1 MSKEK
6 ELGSIRKLLIIM
18 DELRENCPWDKK
30 QTFESLSSLTVEET
44 YELIDA
50 IAEENNNEIKNE
62 LGDLLLHIVFYSK
75 IASETGSFDISDV
88 ANSISSKLIK
98 RHPHIFK
105 NKKKISEQDVKKNWE
120 KLKLS
125 EGRKSV
131 LSGVP
136 NSLPPLLKAI
146 RIQKKVSNIGFDWK
160 QLEDVRKK
168 VLEELDELLIELKSG
183 DNERIDEE
191 FGDLLFSL
199 INFSR
204 HIGIDANSSL
214 EKSNK
219 KFIKR
224 FKLLEKIINEK
235 NKSFDN
241 LSNNELNKLWV
252 YVKKINS

>member
-1 MSKEK
+1 M
-6 ELGSIRKLLIIM
+6 
-18 DELRENCPWDKK
+18 
-30 QTFESLSSLTVEET
+30 
-44 YELIDA
+44 
-50 IAEENNNEIKNE
+50 
-62 LGDLLLHIVFYSK
+62 
-75 IASETGSFDISDV
+75 
-88 ANSISSKLIK
+88 
-98 RHPHIFK
+98 
-105 NKKKISEQDVKKNWE
+105 
-120 KLKLS
+120 
-125 EGRKSV
+125 
-131 LSGVP
+131 
-136 NSLPPLLKAI
+136 
-146 RIQKKVSNIGFDWK
+146 
-160 QLEDVRKK
+160 
-168 VLEELDELLIELKSG
+168 IELKSG

-235 NKSFDN
+235 NRSFDN

>member
-105 NKKKISEQDVKKNWE
+105 DKKKISEEDVKKNKE
-120 KLKLS
+120 KVKLS

-235 NKSFDN
+235 NRSFDN